1 MAGVTLTAAL
11 RSNLLSLQGTQRL
24 LDSTQLKL
32 ATGKKVNSAL
42 DDPGAFFAAQ
52 SLNNR
57 ASDLTR
63 LLDGIGQGVQTLKSA
78 DEGIKTLTSFLEQAQ
93 SVAQEAL
100 DQANGASVGA
110 SFSGNAAIDSTNGDT
125 DDLTTNVVTA
135 GDQFTIQV
143 GTGPTTTFTI
153 AAGTSL
159 ADLVAQVNTIDGLQ
173 ATIVPDATTS
183 TDRNINVRTTNGQ
196 TVTFTDVN
204 AGTVDAVFGTNATQ
218 GVALPATAGV
228 PADQVSLEGSY
239 TELLSQIDT
248 LVSDAG
254 YRGTNLLSGSSL
266 TVNFNEDST
275 SSLSIT
281 GVDFSSAGLS
291 VSAANFSNTTNIQ
304 AALDEIN
311 SALDAVRAQSRTF
324 GNNLSIIQ
332 ARQDFTESLV
342 NVLKEGSDKLTL
354 ADKNEEGANLLSL
367 QTSQQLGIT
376 SLSLASQAN
385 QSVLRLFG

>member
-42 DDPGAFFAAQ
+42 DDPNAFFAAQ

-63 LLDGIGQGVQTLKSA
+63 LLDGIGQGVQSLKAA
-78 DEGIKTLTSFLEQAQ
+78 DEGIKSLTSFLEQAQ
-93 SVAQEAL
+93 ATAQEAL
-100 DQANGASVGA
+100 DQANSATT
-110 SFSGNAAIDSTNGDT
+110 AAVVAGVAAGFTSTEAADI
-125 DDLTTNVVTA
+125 TTIAGVTA
-135 GDQFTIQV
+135 ADTFSIQLDS
-143 GTGPTTTFTI
+143 GPVTTFTVGAGESLQDLADQI
-153 AAGTSL
+153 NQLDGIKATVEAGTTAGNSRIRLQSLQGQDITMAEVTGTSGASIFGAGAIATTTGAAG
-159 ADLVAQVNTIDGLQ
+159 A
-173 ATIVPDATTS
+173 
-183 TDRNINVRTTNGQ
+183 
-196 TVTFTDVN
+196 
-204 AGTVDAVFGTNATQ
+204 
-218 GVALPATAGV
+218 
-228 PADQVSLEGSY
+228 PADQTSLESTF
-239 TELLSQIDT
+239 TEVLSQIDD
-248 LVSDAG
+248 LVGDAG
-254 YRGTNLLSGSSL
+254 YRGTNLLNGSSL

-275 SSLSIT
+275 SSLTISGVTYTATGLGIT
-281 GVDFSSAGLS
+281 QTTFADATEAQ
-291 VSAANFSNTTNIQ
+291 AAITQIS
-304 AALDEIN
+304 AALDT
-311 SALDAVRAQSRTF
+311 VRAQSRTF

-354 ADKNEEGANLLSL
+354 ADKNEEGANLLAL